1 MTNGTATPAPARAG
15 RREWLGV
22 VVLALPTLLVSV
34 DLSVLFLALP
44 RMSADLRPSAT
55 DQLWILDVYG
65 LMLASFLIPMGVLGD
80 RTGRRRLLL
89 AGAAVF
95 GAASVWAAWAGGPGA
110 LIAARTVMGVA
121 AATLAPSS
129 LALINGMFPDP
140 KQRSAAV
147 AVWMSCFMGGSI
159 VGPIVGGTMLAAFW
173 WGSIFLLAV
182 PVIGLLLVTGPLLLP
197 ESRGATE
204 GRLDPV
210 SAALAP
216 AALLPVMYAVT
227 EGARDGWDPGPV
239 FAGLT
244 GLVLGVVFWRRQS
257 RSPHPVLDPALFR
270 NRTYRPA
277 LVLSVSG
284 GAIQGGA
291 LLMANL
297 YLQSVAGLSPLSAGL
312 WMIPATLAM
321 VAGIMAGTGAGR
333 ALRPAHVTAAGLLLS
348 AAGYLMV
355 TGVGTGTGV
364 PVLLIAGFAVA
375 MAGIGPGIGLGY
387 GMMLGSVPPE
397 KAGAGSATVEAG
409 GQFGV
414 ATGIAVL
421 GSVGA
426 AAYRDHLRVP
436 AGTPALAADAAR
448 DGITGAVAVTRHSS
462 AAWADGLSESARHA
476 FTAGLHSVA
485 AVGAVL
491 FLVLAGFVLVAL
503 RHVPPV
509 GAADP
514 AESGGDHRNDHD
526 RKERHAHGD
535 VQGRH
540 GDRLRPAR

>member
-1 MTNGTATPAPARAG
+1 MTTGTATPAPARAG

-110 LIAARTVMGVA
+110 LIAARTAMGVA

-182 PVIGLLLVTGPLLLP
+182 PIIGLLLVTGPLLLP
-197 ESRGATE
+197 ESRGSTE

-216 AALLPVMYAVT
+216 AALLPVMYSVT

-257 RSPHPVLDPALFR
+257 RSSHPVLDPALFR
-270 NRTYRPA
+270 NRTYRSA

-462 AAWADGLSESARHA
+462 AAWAGGLSESARHA

-514 AESGGDHRNDHD
+514 RG
-526 RKERHAHGD
+526 ERRGPP
-535 VQGRH
+535 Q
-540 GDRLRPAR
+540 